1 MKNKYVK
8 DFMTHPAIKCESN
21 ISLKGAINIMKE
33 NNIGFL
39 PITKNNIIIGVVTDR
54 DILVRGVGVYNLNT
68 KIEKIMTTGEIVF
81 VHKTTPIKEA
91 AEKMAERKI
100 RRLVVLDDG
109 KVEGVLTTKN
119 LLTEE
124 SLHYY
129 IKQTYLEPSTN
140 KYYSIYMN
148 SNPHDSVKASD
159 YPL

>member
-8 DFMTHPAIKCESN
+8 DIMTHPAIKCESN
-21 ISLKGAINIMKE
+21 ASIKDAINIMKE

-39 PITKNNIIIGVVTDR
+39 PVTKNGIIIGVVTDR
-54 DILVRGVGVYNLNT
+54 DILIRGIGVYKLNA
-68 KIEKIMTTGEIVF
+68 KIEKIMTNGEIVF

-119 LLTEE
+119 LLNEE
-124 SLHYY
+124 SLIHY
-129 IKQTYLEPSTN
+129 IQQTYTEPTTN

-148 SNPHDSVKASD
+148 SNPHDSVKTSD